1 MSFQRSL
8 KIPKERIAVIIGK
21 NGKIKEEIEKKCN
34 VILDIN
40 SKTGEALVSSKIDT
54 LHEILPFVAIELISA
69 IGKGFSPERAYRLT
83 EENNSFLALDLRDYV
98 GKSSRSVER
107 IKGRVIGEK
116 GKSRKTIE
124 QLTGAY
130 ISVYGNHVGFIGLF
144 NQIRLGRSAVMM
156 LIKGSSHRSVFDM
169 LQGIRKKA
177 KLDRMLLWEGD
188 DQKSISSESRLSN
201 LHLDT

>member
-54 LHEILPFVAIELISA
+54 LHEMLPFVAIELISA

-144 NQIRLGRSAVMM
+144 NQIRLARSAVMM
-156 LIKGSSHRSVFDM
+156 LTKGSSHRSVFDM
-169 LQGIRKKA
+169 LQGKRKKA